1 MTDRISSFTVTL
13 DHDMRVDDVEF
24 VINAIKAI
32 KHVRS
37 VVPKVANIEQY
48 LAQERA
54 RHDLGQRILKVIWPD
69 TDKKE

>member
-13 DHDMRVDDVEF
+13 DEDIRVDDVEF
-24 VINAIKAI
+24 IVNAIKAI

-37 VVPKVANIEQY
+37 VVPRVANVEQY

-54 RHDLGQRILKVIWPD
+54 RQDLGQKILKIIYPD
-69 TDKKE
+69 PKE

>member
-54 RHDLGQRILKVIWPD
+54 P
-69 TDKKE
+69 